1 MTPSDA
7 RSRLI
12 LHMNWHAQTLPVLF
26 RGLPP
31 AGTPHP
37 ESYTSMPQPAEEEII
52 KASPYAQVIRG
63 NYKSP
68 THIVF
73 GTKDDLIP
81 WQQAEETVKA
91 MREHGVDVGF
101 TLGEGEPH
109 LFDMYRDPDGK
120 RWGYVLEGYR
130 FLLER
135 VGRL

>member
-1 MTPSDA
+1 
-7 RSRLI
+7 
-12 LHMNWHAQTLPVLF
+12 
-26 RGLPP
+26 
-31 AGTPHP
+31 
-37 ESYTSMPQPAEEEII
+37 MPQPAEEEII

-68 THIVF
+68 SHIVF

-91 MREHGVDVGF
+91 MGEHGVDVGF

-135 VGRL
+135 VGRLWGMGGGEVVRNGREGGREGGRE